1 MVDIIRASD
10 ADFYFSSSSFACL
23 VVLVAMLCD
32 ERRKWSINNNIF
44 LFLATINPAIPIH
57 YIYTCIHAIVVV
69 VVAASFFISLVS

>member
-57 YIYTCIHAIVVV
+57 YIRAIVVV
-69 VVAASFFISLVS
+69 VIVVAASFFISLVS